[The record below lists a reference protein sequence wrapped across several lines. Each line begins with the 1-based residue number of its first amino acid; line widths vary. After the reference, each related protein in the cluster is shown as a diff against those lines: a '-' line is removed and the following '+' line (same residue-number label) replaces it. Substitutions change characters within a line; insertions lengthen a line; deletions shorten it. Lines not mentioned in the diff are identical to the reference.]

1 MWQLR
6 APSQWLKRAIVHVV
20 STAITRTLSFI
31 QIVKRLWQHIRENN
45 LQNPDKKTEILN
57 DEVFEEM

>member
-1 MWQLR
+1 MLFQR
-6 APSQWLKRAIVHVV
+6 QFGRV
-20 STAITRTLSFI
+20 TRTLSSI
-31 QIVKRLWQHIRENN
+31 QIVKRLWIHIRENN